1 MIKEITVAG
10 IKLNSYTAL
19 ENLTQIGKRLDNNV
33 FTTVEE
39 IYMRTLL
46 LAKEDEVVKDTIES
60 LDVTVIAENGV
71 WDAVGEN
78 TSLRRIEIEK
88 REFFFQLMR
97 ILQRNKYSVFI
108 LGETV
113 QEIAQ
118 SCEYIAE
125 EFPRLNVIGTKALEE
140 CVGADEG
147 IINDINMA
155 APDVV
160 ISVLPSPMQERFLA
174 EHKAMMSTRLWYG
187 IGEGKIAGQK
197 HSLKYMLLKKLRKH
211 RLMNYVKDEEIE
223 EVTAAQEEKAE

>member
-1 MIKEITVAG
+1 MIKEIIVAG

-19 ENLTQIGKRLDNNV
+19 ENLTEIGKRLDRNV

-39 IYMRTLL
+39 IYMRSLL
-46 LAKEDEVVKDTIES
+46 LAKEDEVVKEVIES

-71 WDAVGEN
+71 WDAAGEN
-78 TSLRRIEIEK
+78 TVLRRREIEK

-97 ILQRNKYSVFI
+97 ILERNNYSVFV
-108 LGETV
+108 LGESV
-113 QEIAQ
+113 QEVVQ

-125 EFPRLNVIGTKALEE
+125 EFPRLNVVAAKALEE

-160 ISVLPSPMQERFLA
+160 ISVLPSPNQEHFLA

-187 IGEGKIAGQK
+187 IGSGKIAGQN

-211 RLMNYVKDEEIE
+211 RLMDYVKHEDEES
-223 EVTAAQEEKAE
+223 